1 MRNLL
6 NINRAIKLMENDYN
20 NLSTMYEMVDI
31 QYNQMYE
38 DNETKM
44 FIEGISIKN
53 PFKGKIE
60 AWKNRK
66 NKPIQDQEV
75 NPSADNPENDKIA
88 DEEITKKKSII
99 KRIIDWFKKVFKSI
113 KDKVKSIFKKRADK
127 KQKVEVSKEL
137 MNDIKEIK
145 EYYNRTKSPMN
156 QMATG
161 DIDKA
166 SDIIE
171 NIPVPLSIENSGNN
185 SSDSSTN
192 YSSTTSDTRFGNPE
206 TNTQSNMVVNITI
219 ADRDKLVDDM
229 NKISMD
235 LEKNIDKTEDN
246 ANKTVEQKKRTGLKA
261 LGIKILNKVSGVLSI
276 FKKVVLK
283 VAKIIAILSVL
294 AGIVVGAA
302 SVYADANPNSSVGK
316 RINVELN
323 RAFGKPIP
331 NSDDGNDDWDVPD
344 NDDLDMDY

>member
-31 QYNQMYE
+31 QYKQMYN

-53 PFKGKIE
+53 LFKGKIE

-66 NKPIQDQEV
+66 NKSVQDQEV

-113 KDKVKSIFKKRADK
+113 KYKVKSIFKKRADK

-145 EYYNRTKSPMN
+145 EYYNKTKSPMN
-156 QMATG
+156 QMASG
-161 DIDKA
+161 DIDRA
-166 SDIIE
+166 ADLIE
-171 NIPVPLSIENSGNN
+171 NIPIPQSIENSGNTT
-185 SSDSSTN
+185 SDSSTN
-192 YSSTTSDTRFGNPE
+192 YTSTVADTRFGNPE

-246 ANKTVEQKKRTGLKA
+246 VNKTVEQKKRNGLKA
-261 LGIKILNKVSGVLSI
+261 LGIKILNKVTGLLSI

-294 AGIVVGAA
+294 AGIAVGAA
-302 SVYADANPNSSVGK
+302 SAYADANPNSSVGK

-323 RAFGKPIP
+323 RAFSKPIP
-331 NSDDGNDDWDVPD
+331 NSDNGDDDWDVPD

>member
-171 NIPVPLSIENSGNN
+171 NIPVPLSIENSGNS

-261 LGIKILNKVSGVLSI
+261 LGIKILNKVTGVLSI

-283 VAKIIAILSVL
+283 VAKIIAILSLL
-294 AGIVVGAA
+294 AGIGVGVSSA
-302 SVYADANPNSSVGK
+302 YADAHPNDYVGK
-316 RINVELN
+316 RINIVLN
-323 RAFGKPIP
+323 NTFGKPIP
-331 NSDDGNDDWDVPD
+331 NYDSDDSVDDTDDDDVWDG
-344 NDDLDMDY
+344 LD